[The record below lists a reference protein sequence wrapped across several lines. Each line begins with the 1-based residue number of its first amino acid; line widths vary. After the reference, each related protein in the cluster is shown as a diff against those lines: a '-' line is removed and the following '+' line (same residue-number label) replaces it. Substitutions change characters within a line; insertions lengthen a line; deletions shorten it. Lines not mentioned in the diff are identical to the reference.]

1 MDDQHLKDLK
11 PDGVSDAIRCLICL
25 NTFSGQPVASPQHCD
40 HFYCL
45 TCITEWAK
53 VRLFLVSS
61 IYSTLNYSVL
71 LHGLISVNSC
81 LVIPVNLC
89 LLFVSTWT
97 TLIDAFLYRRQIPA
111 L

>member
-1 MDDQHLKDLK
+1 MDDPHLKDVK
-11 PDGVSDAIRCLICL
+11 TDGVSDAVRCLICL
-25 NTFSGQPVASPQHCD
+25 NTFSGQPVASPQRCD

-53 VRLFLVSS
+53 VTLFRGYS

-71 LHGLISVNSC
+71 LHGFVSVNSC
-81 LVIPVNLC
+81 LVIPVDLC
-89 LLFVSTWT
+89 VLFAWAQSILT
-97 TLIDAFLYRRQIPA
+97 DAFLYRLQIPA